1 LITFDK
7 IKKVLSA
14 NNYEI
19 VSKGNREMEI
29 TIGGMVDLI
38 LKSQDQ
44 LNLEFLKDTIQK
56 LTTKVAQVEK
66 EL

>member
-1 LITFDK
+1 
-7 IKKVLSA
+7 
-14 NNYEI
+14 
-19 VSKGNREMEI
+19 MEI